1 VVGNLNSMRQ
11 FLNCPIGQWD
21 HVPLTGVRVRVGYRP
36 GLIGKV
42 ELAPLGQSELAA
54 ALQGEQEHSEDMG
67 EPLKSAGLV

>member
-1 VVGNLNSMRQ
+1 MPFAGL
-11 FLNCPIGQWD
+11 
-21 HVPLTGVRVRVGYRP
+21 RVRVGYGS

-67 EPLKSAGLV
+67 GAAEIGRRRLGSL